1 MSKPFQYDGFSCLP
15 TELFET
21 LLSYLDV
28 DSIKALRL
36 TCNKLAKRCIGPRFL
51 AFIHQ
56 PLLDV
61 TSENIRSLL
70 ALARNPDLRKKI
82 HSITL
87 LATIMDISGL
97 EQNVKDGY
105 YIVMKVDGP
114 RWKRVEVDY
123 SPEEI
128 STAKDD
134 LIWLAEQKEARKNE
148 SPSELVNLLE
158 LVLKTFGELDAIH
171 LDGAVVRGRKESRSL
186 RSGEWVSLWMRAAQV
201 FSWVTRALVQ
211 SQASVK
217 RFDIYQIN
225 RKCGIEAANIDNHNL
240 THDLAELE
248 VPIKGLHSLGMSLSG
263 DLQDDLD
270 YRERR
275 EDTKEA
281 EEKMARITKE
291 QHSYGTLRLPS
302 FFLKS
307 TLSLRKLE
315 LSFRRTATLGSKS
328 FRQKYDWIIHSIAH
342 EAQFPMLEECTLAGF
357 SARSDSVLLLLQ
369 KSLSIRSLTIHECH
383 LSSGSWTP
391 IFAHLEA
398 SMPELQTLDL
408 SNLWGKH
415 MQSMNHAQAHMG
427 DGNDNGKEEEEDD
440 WQEGDGLVIWHTNPR
455 PRWTSYTSTTG
466 SGVHTISFTRE
477 EIKKGLV
484 SRPLNPGPGRVK
496 GSAENWRWRKNRLT
510 LYGPLS

>member
-1 MSKPFQYDGFSCLP
+1 MSKPPQYDGFSCLP

-28 DSIKALRL
+28 DTIKALRL

-51 AFIHQ
+51 VFIHQ

-61 TSENIRSLL
+61 TSENLRSLL
-70 ALARNPDLRKKI
+70 ALARNPDLRKKV

-105 YIVMKVDGP
+105 YTVIMVDGP
-114 RWKRVEVDY
+114 RWRRVEVDY
-123 SPEEI
+123 SPEEL
-128 STAKDD
+128 SNAKDD
-134 LIWLAEQKEARKNE
+134 LIRLVEQKEARKNE
-148 SPSELVNLLE
+148 TPSELVKLLE
-158 LVLKTFGELDAIH
+158 HVLQTFGELDAIH
-171 LDGAVVRGRKESRSL
+171 LDGAVVRGRKERRSIE
-186 RSGEWVSLWMRAAQV
+186 SGEWMPLWTRAAQV

-217 RFDIYQIN
+217 RFDIYQSN
-225 RKCGIEAANIDNHNL
+225 RKCGIEAANIGNRSL
-240 THDLAELE
+240 THDPAELGM
-248 VPIKGLHSLGMSLSG
+248 PIKGLQSLEMSLSG
-263 DLQDDLD
+263 DVQDALD

-291 QHSYGTLRLPS
+291 QDSYGTPRLPS

-307 TLSLRKLE
+307 TPSLRKLE
-315 LSFRRTATLGSKS
+315 LSFRQTATLGSKS
-328 FRQKYDWIIHSIAH
+328 FRHKYDWIIHSIAH
-342 EAQFPMLEECTLAGF
+342 EAQFPLLEECTLAGF
-357 SARSDSVLLLLQ
+357 SARSDSILVLFR
-369 KSLSIRSLTIHECH
+369 KTPGIRSLKIHECH

-415 MQSMNHAQAHMG
+415 MQNMNHAQAHEG
-427 DGNDNGKEEEEDD
+427 DGNDNSRQEEEDD

-455 PRWTSYTSTTG
+455 PLRTRYTSTTG
-466 SGVHTISFTRE
+466 SGVHTICFTRE